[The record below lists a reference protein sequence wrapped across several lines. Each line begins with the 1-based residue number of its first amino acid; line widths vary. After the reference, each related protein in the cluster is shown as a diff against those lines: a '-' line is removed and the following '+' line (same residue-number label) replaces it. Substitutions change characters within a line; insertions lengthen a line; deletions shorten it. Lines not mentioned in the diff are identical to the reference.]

1 MKAILKRE
9 ANAYFDSMTGY
20 VFIAFLVAAVGIYF
34 YLINLYG
41 GYPYFGTTL
50 NSTLYIFMVA
60 IPVLTMRSF
69 AEERRS
75 KTDQLLLT
83 SPVSATGIVMGK
95 YLAMLYVFIFP
106 VLLFCIC
113 PVLIGLTGTAYYAA
127 DYVTIFTFFLM
138 GAMYISIGMFIS
150 SLCDSQMIAFVST
163 FVVLLVI
170 YLWDTIVSFI
180 PASAIAS
187 FIGIMI
193 IALLIAGAVYLMSKN
208 WMASAIV
215 GFILLLITAVFYAV
229 DSAAFENLLPSIL
242 MTFSVINVMNN
253 VAVYNVLD
261 IRGIILFISM
271 TVLMIFL
278 TVQMLQKRRWS

>member
-20 VFIAFLVAAVGIYF
+20 IFIAFLVAAVGIYF

-69 AEERRS
+69 AEEKRS

-95 YLAMLYVFIFP
+95 YLAMLYVYVFP
-106 VLLFCIC
+106 VLLFCLC

-127 DYVTIFTFFLM
+127 DYATIFTFFLM
-138 GAMYISIGMFIS
+138 GALYISIGMFIS

-163 FVVLLVI
+163 FVVLLVL

-180 PASAIAS
+180 PASSVAS
-187 FIGIMI
+187 FIGILI
-193 IALLIAGAVYLMSKN
+193 ISLLIAFFVYRMSKN
-208 WMASAIV
+208 WVASCITGFVLMLIASA
-215 GFILLLITAVFYAV
+215 VFAI
-229 DSAAFENLLPSIL
+229 DSALFENLLPSVL
-242 MTFSVINVMNN
+242 KSFSVIGVMNN

-261 IRGIILFISM
+261 LRGIAMFLTM